1 MNKLNFAAPPR
12 GRVVWAIVRRDLLV
26 VRGSRAVLGPL
37 LIMPALFVVVFPL
50 LASLIARV
58 TVPPGDL
65 AELTQAAPPELLA
78 GLPGPSG
85 GKVAAF
91 FLIYLLPPFTLI
103 VPLVVVMVLATDA
116 IAGERDRG
124 TLEALLLAPV
134 TDRELLVAKLGS
146 ALVPALAVSAGS
158 QLVYLVI
165 TDLMMWPIA
174 HGLLLPTPHWLLIA
188 FWLGPTLSA
197 AALSLAVLI
206 SARSR
211 TVQGAQQVAGLA
223 VLPTV
228 ALVVGQFTGLLFL
241 STWLSLV
248 TGVVLLAI
256 AGLLVRL
263 GARAL
268 TRDRLGPR
276 LS

>member
-1 MNKLNFAAPPR
+1 VNWRAI
-12 GRVVWAIVRRDLLV
+12 WAIVRRDLRV
-26 VRGSRAVLGPL
+26 VRGSRAVMGPL

-50 LASLIARV
+50 LAGLIARIA
-58 TVPPGDL
+58 VPPGEL
-65 AELTQAAPPELLA
+65 AELTQAAPPQLMDS
-78 GLPGPSG
+78 LPGSSG
-85 GKVAAF
+85 AKVAAF

-116 IAGERDRG
+116 VAGERERG

-146 ALVPALAVSAGS
+146 ALVPALTVSAGS
-158 QLVYLVI
+158 QVIYLLI
-165 TDLMMWPIA
+165 TDVMMWPVA
-174 HGLLLPTPHWLLIA
+174 HGPLLPTLHWLLIA
-188 FWLGPTLSA
+188 VWLGPALSA

-211 TVQGAQQVAGLA
+211 TVQGAQQIAGLA

-241 STWLSLV
+241 STWLSLL
-248 TGVVLLAI
+248 TGLVLLAV
-256 AGLLVRL
+256 AALLVRF

-276 LS
+276 LT